1 MNNKN
6 QRKERIE
13 TKDKTKE
20 IRFSGL
26 LNKFWNYEFRT
37 KKRVVNI
44 DWTFSQIINYFIFFS
59 ENICKNRIK
68 FYNSNTKIKL

>member
-1 MNNKN
+1 MLLKNEKKEKMNNKN

-26 LNKFWNYEFRT
+26 LNKF
-37 KKRVVNI
+37 
-44 DWTFSQIINYFIFFS
+44 
-59 ENICKNRIK
+59 
-68 FYNSNTKIKL
+68 